1 MSAQVCFSCASGN
14 IHCSPCWF
22 SCDSCASVMSKTAV
36 SYLQHRSIFRNNS
49 CFQKGLLRQYDSNIL
64 SLQKSPDYRQEMMRR
79 ASVGNTD
86 VGAIGE
92 NIKGPKMKDRGLALP
107 KSSSTHSF
115 VFLYLRYRHPR
126 NKTTGPRRRE
136 EGVVW
141 IYMMVFM
148 PAQLLCCFTLQRVL

>member
-1 MSAQVCFSCASGN
+1 M
-14 IHCSPCWF
+14 
-22 SCDSCASVMSKTAV
+22 
-36 SYLQHRSIFRNNS
+36 
-49 CFQKGLLRQYDSNIL
+49 
-64 SLQKSPDYRQEMMRR
+64 
-79 ASVGNTD
+79 GNTD

-126 NKTTGPRRRE
+126 NKTTGPRRKE

>member
-1 MSAQVCFSCASGN
+1 MNLRIWGMESVCPLRCASGN

-22 SCDSCASVMSKTAV
+22 SCNSCASGMSKTAV
-36 SYLQHRSIFRNNS
+36 SFLQHRSIFRNNS

-64 SLQKSPDYRQEMMRR
+64 SLQKSPDYRQEIMRR

-107 KSSSTHSF
+107 KKLVHT
-115 VFLYLRYRHPR
+115 FLYFSILDIAIPGI
-126 NKTTGPRRRE
+126 KPQDQ
-136 EGVVW
+136 EGGRKVSSG
-141 IYMMVFM
+141 Y
-148 PAQLLCCFTLQRVL
+148 T